1 MKAGGLTAVLFDVG
15 NVLIERD
22 PRHLYRKIFICPD
35 GTPDRARIEWFL
47 TEVCSRAWNE
57 EQDRGRTLAAATA
70 SLTARWPNYAGE
82 IAAFYDRF
90 QEMIPGAIAES
101 RQVFDHFKDRGL
113 PVYGLTNFSRE
124 TFAATRARFDVLR
137 RFDAVLVSG
146 KEGLIKPDPA
156 IFRGAAA
163 RFDLHPPA
171 TLFIDDS
178 ARNIAAARAL
188 GFQTH
193 HFNGGPAL
201 IADLRGRGLMAFGCK
216 RIGK

>member
-1 MKAGGLTAVLFDVG
+1 
-15 NVLIERD
+15 
-22 PRHLYRKIFICPD
+22 
-35 GTPDRARIEWFL
+35 
-47 TEVCSRAWNE
+47 
-57 EQDRGRTLAAATA
+57 
-70 SLTARWPNYAGE
+70 
-82 IAAFYDRF
+82 
-90 QEMIPGAIAES
+90 MIPGAIAES
-101 RQVFDHFKDRGL
+101 REVFDNFKDRGL

-124 TFAATRARFDVLR
+124 TFAAALACFDVLR

-146 KEGLIKPDPA
+146 EEGLIKPDPA
-156 IFRGAAA
+156 IFRRAAA
-163 RFDLHPPA
+163 RFDLQPPA

-201 IADLRGRGLMAFGCK
+201 IADFRGRGLMAFDCK